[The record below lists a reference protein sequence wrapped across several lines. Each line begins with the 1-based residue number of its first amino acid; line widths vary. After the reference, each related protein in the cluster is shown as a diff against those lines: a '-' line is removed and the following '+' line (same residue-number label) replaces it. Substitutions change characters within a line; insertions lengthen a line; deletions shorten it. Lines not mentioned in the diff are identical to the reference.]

1 MSTGMVTT
9 PTGRQFKFP
18 NVQRREGGT
27 ITHFTAVK
35 NYPVQSISTD
45 IVQTALLLV
54 ERIMRNKNLNSLI
67 VNSVHDSIV
76 VDVYPK
82 EEELVR
88 ECITIAE
95 QRLRTAFLINF
106 EVDFNVPLIID
117 CKMGKNWMELNE
129 YA

>member
-1 MSTGMVTT
+1 M
-9 PTGRQFKFP
+9 
-18 NVQRREGGT
+18 
-27 ITHFTAVK
+27 
-35 NYPVQSISTD
+35 
-45 IVQTALLLV
+45 
-54 ERIMRNKNLNSLI
+54 
-67 VNSVHDSIV
+67 
-76 VDVYPK
+76 YPK